1 MQESKLGSLCNICG
15 KMLKN
20 KDALNFH
27 IMNTKLPG
35 HEPAIAQL
43 VKNNYAQ
50 ESMRVASKL
59 SEAARYDPYFNDD
72 PATPIVHNVPSPMP
86 SSGFNSDLH
95 IDPKTGVFV
104 KQEPVEQGVNDDGL
118 FPATNDDSD
127 FPEALSRVEVSLKSG
142 SIKEESSQQELDES
156 LLMPP
161 PNGPPPHRKK
171 TSSKGSKNKIFKCCE
186 CHRAFKKVQKLV
198 KHVERKHSNKPK
210 QPKRPVQQEEHDE
223 QPSQQQQQHQQQ
235 QDLIEEQVT
244 NEFGGVNCHLDLG

>member
-118 FPATNDDSD
+118 FPASNDDSD

-244 NEFGGVNCHLDLG
+244 FS